1 MNHPYVGAHD
11 ELRIEYRRITKRLD
25 RYYELQRKGDD
36 SVLTAQKVRR
46 LEALQQALMGHPE
59 ALSR

>member
-1 MNHPYVGAHD
+1 MNNPYVSPHD
-11 ELRIEYRRITKRLD
+11 ELKIEYGRITNRLN

-36 SVLTAQKVRR
+36 SVLTAQKVHR
-46 LEALQQALMGHPE
+46 LEALQQCLMGNPE

>member
-1 MNHPYVGAHD
+1 MNNPYVSPRD
-11 ELRIEYRRITKRLD
+11 ELKIEYGRTTKKLD

-46 LEALQQALMGHPE
+46 LEALQQALMGNPE